1 MAKRFKFNLE
11 VVRTIRRRAE
21 EEQQRVVAR
30 KTAELVELEAQLH
43 RLRDEVAQECRGKR
57 DRQHAGPMDVDQ
69 LRRVQFYLGSLRRA
83 IEDRERLRVDLV
95 DALNV
100 ERRKLA
106 DRSAQRKVLDKLR
119 EKRWAAH
126 RGKILKEEQAQTD
139 EIGLQ
144 RFLRES
150 RLARAGA

>member
-21 EEQQRVVAR
+21 EEQQRVVAGR
-30 KTAELVELEAQLH
+30 TAELVELEAQLQ
-43 RLRDEVAQECRGKR
+43 RLRDEVADECRGKR
-57 DRQHAGPMDVDQ
+57 DRQHAGPMDVDR

-83 IEDRERLRVDLV
+83 IEDRERTRVDLV
-95 DALNV
+95 DALTA

-106 DRSAQRKVLDKLR
+106 ELSAQRKVLDKLR

-126 RGKILKEEQAQTD
+126 RDKILKEEQAQMD
-139 EIGLQ
+139 EIGVQ
-144 RFLRES
+144 RFLRDS
-150 RLARAGA
+150 RLAQAGA